1 MHKVALI
8 HLGCP
13 KNLVDS
19 EVLLGYLGEE
29 FEITNS
35 LEVADI
41 VVINTC
47 GFIEIAKQEAI
58 DTILKAS
65 DLKERNCQA
74 LIVTGCLAQ
83 RYGNELLKEMP
94 EIDGILGVEQL
105 PHINEVIQKALRG
118 QRPLFIDRTGYLV
131 GSMPRIRSTPM
142 YTAYLK
148 IAEGCLNRCAY
159 CAIPLIRGSQRSRT
173 LEDIISEAKR
183 LVQEGVKEIT
193 LVAQDTT
200 AYGLDLTGSLGLSEL
215 LLELGTIL
223 PQDIW
228 LRSLY
233 SYPTRLTPE
242 IINAF
247 AQVKQYCHYIDL
259 PLQHISEKVLYK
271 MGRPFNKEQTYKL
284 INNLRES
291 MPDIVLRTTFMV
303 GYPGENEEDFN
314 ELLEFMDTVK
324 FDHVGVFAFS
334 PEEGTKAYDLTPVVP
349 SEVALE
355 RLNKAMK
362 LQQSISKTKNLTR
375 IGQVYPVLVMGKS
388 DESELVYTG
397 RTRFQAPEIDGF
409 TYFGLPDGPIKPGD
423 IILVRITQALEYD
436 LAGEVIAL

>member
-19 EVLLGYLGEE
+19 EVLLGFMDEE
-29 FEITNS
+29 FEIVNS
-35 LEVADI
+35 LEDAE
-41 VVINTC
+41 VVVVNTC
-47 GFIEIAKQEAI
+47 GFIESAKQEAI
-58 DTILKAS
+58 DMILKVS
-65 DLKERNCQA
+65 DLKGKSCQA

-83 RYGNELLKEMP
+83 RYGPELLKEMP

-105 PHINEVIQKALRG
+105 PQINEVIQEALLG
-118 QRPLFIDRTGYLV
+118 QRPLCLDRTGYLV
-131 GSMPRIRSTPM
+131 GSLPRIRSTPQ

-148 IAEGCLNRCAY
+148 IAEGCLNHCSY
-159 CAIPLIRGSQRSRT
+159 CAIPLIRGSQRSRK
-173 LEDIISEAKR
+173 LEDIVFEAKK

-200 AYGLDLTGSLGLSEL
+200 AYGLELPGSLGISEL
-215 LLELGTIL
+215 LLELAAVL
-223 PQDIW
+223 PQDTW

-242 IINAF
+242 IIHTF

-259 PLQHISEKVLYK
+259 PLQHISEKVLRE
-271 MGRPFNKEQTYKL
+271 MGRPFNKERTYSL
-284 INNLRES
+284 IKSLRAI

-303 GYPGENEEDFN
+303 GYPGETEADFN
-314 ELLEFMDTVK
+314 ELLDFMDTVK
-324 FDHVGVFAFS
+324 FDHVGIFTFS

-349 SEVALE
+349 IDIALD
-355 RLNKAMK
+355 RLSQAMK
-362 LQQSISKTKNLTR
+362 LQQSISKAKNKAR
-375 IGQVYPVLVMGKS
+375 IGQVYPVLVGGKC

-397 RTRFQAPEIDGF
+397 RTKFQAPEIDGL
-409 TYFGLPDGPIKPGD
+409 TYFGLPEWPIKPGD
-423 IILVRITQALEYD
+423 IISVRITQALEYD
-436 LAGEVIAL
+436 LAGEVVAP